1 MNIGIHYTKLSAGL
15 LALLALSIC
24 SCQKQ
29 AQKGAPD
36 ITDIAEPVTTPGWIK
51 FKPEAKVNP
60 RTVFSDH
67 FDIFHLPPGNEMR
80 LQSEETDDLGLT
92 SLRFQQFFKTVEV
105 ENAEFRVRARDNVA
119 ISANGHLAYD
129 FQPETTAPQIPEDRA
144 WSIVHERIPAERYFG
159 EDNFLADF
167 ENQNAP
173 NREAYR
179 PKGKLLFTEVPN
191 SPAAERKLAWMF
203 KVYVAPLDRSRQI
216 YVDAGDGSIIKE
228 LPLFPTCY
236 WGSGPVS
243 FRGTKSIN
251 TQKKGDRYYLNDDC
265 DGTLLSAGLLD
276 AASKPVDISDD
287 DNNWA
292 GNNPSV
298 VTSYWGLRASYDYFW
313 LIHGRRSY
321 DGKNARMAIW
331 NDPGMRDGGHNATG
345 GGGSIRIGL
354 ANAGNDNDD
363 YNTLDIVGHEF
374 THSVIEKSAN
384 LTYDSDQES
393 AALDESFCDIFGQ
406 MAEQWIEGGT
416 QKDWII
422 GDDKGCGKPYVCRD
436 LQNPNSNKPN
446 KHPAYYKG
454 NFWQSAPGI
463 DPHGNGGVQNRWFT
477 LICDGG
483 SGTTEKN
490 EQFNVTGLGMV
501 KGRKIAYR
509 TLTQYLGPASDYV
522 DARNGSISA
531 AEDLFGVDS
540 SEVGEVTKAWCAVGV
555 CPYGVP
561 KQPDRFDQAGGN
573 PNPASPNNNN
583 SLGGATP
590 IGNGT
595 FSRFSVLRANQYYW
609 SEGPHPK
616 LVVTKLSIYPFNDVD
631 YFNISFPQVQAPGGR
646 CFSSGFSFN
655 CGTPVN
661 ARVFLNG
668 NLYRSFV
675 NSGFFTVPFDATTT
689 GNFVLEIS
697 APFPGQILD
706 YSLEVAFYLHYRSDC
721 FQPGLPNLWDE
732 IRNCPMC
739 DAQILNGFDR
749 VILEPS
755 YRQPE
760 QVAARDHYFY
770 WNGEGALQIPM
781 SVLQGN
787 DLHVEVVNQA
797 GQTVATADRTGED
810 DVVVSAPRAPAGV
823 YSLRFSGFGNGTEIL
838 LRTPRQ

>member
-1 MNIGIHYTKLSAGL
+1 MKIAIPSLKLSASL
-15 LALLALSIC
+15 LTVLAFAIC

-29 AQKGAPD
+29 AEKRTTD

-60 RTVFSDH
+60 RTLFTDYPA
-67 FDIFHLPPGNEMR
+67 IFHLSPGNEMR
-80 LQSEETDDLGLT
+80 VKAEETDELGLT
-92 SLRFQQFFKTVEV
+92 SFRFQQFFKAVEV
-105 ENAEFRVRARDNVA
+105 ENAEFRVRARENVA
-119 ISANGHLAYD
+119 ISANGHLAYN
-129 FQPETTAPQIPEDRA
+129 FQPETTAPQVPEERA
-144 WSIVHERIPAERYFG
+144 WSIVHERIPAERYFR

-167 ENQNAP
+167 ENQDAP
-173 NREAYR
+173 NREPYR

-216 YVDAGDGSIIKE
+216 YVDAVDGSIVKE
-228 LPLFPTCY
+228 LPLFPPCY
-236 WGSGPVS
+236 MGGGPVT
-243 FRGTKSIN
+243 FRGTKPFN
-251 TQKKGDRYYLNDDC
+251 TQKNGDRYYLKDDC
-265 DGTLLSAGLLD
+265 DGNLLSAGLLD

-321 DGKNARMAIW
+321 DGNNANMTIW
-331 NDPGMRDGGHNATG
+331 NDPNMTNNGHNATG
-345 GGGSIRIGL
+345 GGGVIRSGL
-354 ANAGNDNDD
+354 AATGDNDD
-363 YNTLDIVGHEF
+363 YNNLDIVGHEF

-384 LTYDSDQES
+384 LTYDADQES

-416 QKDWII
+416 QKEWII
-422 GDDKGCGKPYVCRD
+422 GDDKGCAAPYICRD
-436 LQNPNSNKPN
+436 LQNPNSKNQ
-446 KHPAYYKG
+446 PAYYPGK
-454 NFWQSAPGI
+454 FWQSTPGGI
-463 DPHGNGGVQNRWFT
+463 DPHANGGVQNRWFT

-483 SGTTEKN
+483 TGTTEKST
-490 EQFNVTGLGMV
+490 QFNVTGLGMV

-509 TLTQYLGPASDYV
+509 ALTQYLGSASDYI

-531 AEDLFGVDS
+531 AEDLFGSDS
-540 SEVGEVTKAWCAVGV
+540 SEVGEVTKAWCAVGL

-561 KQPDRFDQAGGN
+561 KQPDRFDQPGGN

-583 SLGGATP
+583 SAGGATP

-595 FSRFSVLRANQYYW
+595 FSRFTVLRANQYYW
-609 SEGPHPK
+609 SEGPRPK
-616 LVVTKLSIYPFNDVD
+616 LVVTNLSIYPFNDVD
-631 YFNISFPQVQAPGGR
+631 YFNINFPQVQAPGGR

-661 ARVFLNG
+661 ARVFVNG
-668 NLYRSFV
+668 NLYRNFV
-675 NSGFFTVPFDATTT
+675 NSAFFTVPFEATTA

-706 YSLEVAFYLHYRSDC
+706 YDLSVAFYLHYRSDC
-721 FQPGLPNLWDE
+721 FQPRLPNIWEE

-739 DAQILNGFDR
+739 DLQILNGFDR
-749 VILEPS
+749 VILEPL
-755 YRQPE
+755 YRNPE
-760 QVAARDHYFY
+760 GIAIQDHYFQ
-770 WNGEGALQIPM
+770 WNGEGALQIP
-781 SVLQGN
+781 VNILQGN
-787 DLHVEVVNQA
+787 NLHVELVNQA
-797 GQTVATADRTGED
+797 GEIVAAVDRNGQND
-810 DVVVSAPRAPAGV
+810 IVINAPGARAGV
-823 YSLRFSGFGNGTEIL
+823 YSLRFTGFGNGTEIL
-838 LRTPRQ
+838 VRTPRQ